1 MVLRSASLHF
11 PAGKVTALVGASGS
25 GKSTVLDLVQ
35 RFHDVDEGCVTL
47 DGSDVRELE
56 PRWLRRQIGVVEQ
69 EPVVFALSIRDNIRL
84 GRPTAT
90 GAFEDNP

>member
-84 GRPTAT
+84 GRPTASDA
-90 GAFEDNP
+90 GAR